1 MISASRQAGFS
12 LMEVLVALAV
22 LAIAMA
28 ALVESA
34 GSFTSNQAYLENK
47 TLAHWVALDQL
58 TLLRVAEGTQALGT
72 LDGEQE
78 MAGRVWNWVAKLSST
93 PNPMIMKA
101 EVTVRQ
107 QEDEKVYALL
117 TGYVEVKQ
125 P

>member
-1 MISASRQAGFS
+1 MTSPAARQAGFS

-58 TLLRVAEGTQALGT
+58 TLLRISDSPSLGSQE
-72 LDGEQE
+72 GEQE
-78 MAGRVWNWVAKLSST
+78 MAGRIWNWSLLLSST
-93 PNPMIMKA
+93 PDPDVMQAKI
-101 EVTVRQ
+101 TVK
-107 QEDEKVYALL
+107 QEHSETVFALL

-125 P
+125 

>member
-1 MISASRQAGFS
+1 MTPAARQAGFS

-58 TLLRVAEGTQALGT
+58 TLLRTNDNPSLGSQE
-72 LDGEQE
+72 GEQE
-78 MAGRVWNWVAKLSST
+78 MAGRIWRWNLLLSST
-93 PNPMIMKA
+93 PDPDVMKA
-101 EVTVRQ
+101 EVTVK
-107 QEDEKVYALL
+107 QENSETVFAML

-125 P
+125 